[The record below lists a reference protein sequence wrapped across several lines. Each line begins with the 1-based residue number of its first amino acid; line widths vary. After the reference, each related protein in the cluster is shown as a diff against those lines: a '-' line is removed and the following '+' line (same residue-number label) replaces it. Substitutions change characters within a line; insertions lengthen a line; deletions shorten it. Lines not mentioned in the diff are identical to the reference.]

1 MSKFSLYILFR
12 FLWQMYARWTYAL
25 PTQPQF
31 FYLEIQAALLASFRD
46 LTEVATLKLIKN
58 FEQVCLFCSQ
68 ITIRVQQCG
77 FWDNVCTQSFL
88 PVSRLK

>member
-46 LTEVATLKLIKN
+46 LTDVATLKLIKN

-77 FWDNVCTQSFL
+77 FWDNVCT
-88 PVSRLK
+88 